1 MRRLIKRDNMKL
13 FKILSLLMLPIIA
26 SCQKENIKTDYKTEF
41 ETVTENIEFGSD
53 GGSYTVDI
61 PFDNCYLH
69 FVRNNDSVLFFY
81 IMENDYS
88 QLDSIIESRSIIVE
102 PKEVNPAK
110 GFNYLEWDWFSV
122 NLNDNK
128 ALISV
133 KENNTHAERIAQ
145 IILPNRSF
153 ERLEITIDQEK

>member
-1 MRRLIKRDNMKL
+1 MKL

>member
-1 MRRLIKRDNMKL
+1 
-13 FKILSLLMLPIIA
+13 MLPIIA